1 MRTVRRSHHV
11 AVTERVTHADSDSLL
26 PDTRVQEAGKIAS
39 AETLDHLLL
48 ETTNQLHLAEELDQQ
63 LTR

>member
-1 MRTVRRSHHV
+1 
-11 AVTERVTHADSDSLL
+11 
-26 PDTRVQEAGKIAS
+26 VQEAGKIAG
-39 AETLDHLLL
+39 AETFDHLLL